1 MQCCYSNG
9 VMGAHSPDCCL
20 QELKDNGMTLRDEL
34 VFRASLCYQLA
45 AHYRDTLAT
54 MLEEKNPDICTKV
67 HCTEKPF
74 SNGQMKAQK
83 SCTVDT
89 AAREPDLSKTI
100 PCLGTVARF
109 VFNRSVCHM
118 FNLDWTNKLYYSP
131 VALPN
136 LCRRQPWLTNM
147 DQSTLMPAAI
157 SRPGLSQ
164 PQHIIAAG
172 VIINTVLET
181 RNRPF
186 DSCVTLAVDVGT
198 ERRPFCCLLYTSPSP
213 RDP

>member
-1 MQCCYSNG
+1 
-9 VMGAHSPDCCL
+9 
-20 QELKDNGMTLRDEL
+20 
-34 VFRASLCYQLA
+34 
-45 AHYRDTLAT
+45 
-54 MLEEKNPDICTKV
+54 
-67 HCTEKPF
+67 
-74 SNGQMKAQK
+74 
-83 SCTVDT
+83 
-89 AAREPDLSKTI
+89 
-100 PCLGTVARF
+100 
-109 VFNRSVCHM
+109 M
-118 FNLDWTNKLYYSP
+118 FDLDWTNYLYYSP

-136 LCRRQPWLTNM
+136 LCRRQPWLANM

-198 ERRPFCCLLYTSPSP
+198 ERRPYWASQRWEHLVMGHIKASMRKPATDEQAARMYPGDS
-213 RDP
+213 DAIKDKN